1 MSFITHFEEQ
11 LKTKKYLTQMMSE
24 KKNQDIENIQSQKP
38 EDSTNELT
46 KKQAILYFSIVAV
59 TITICILAMIGVNI
73 FALLIIIG
81 VVVIYVY
88 FDEDIRKGDTIDII
102 NDNNDKE

>member
-1 MSFITHFEEQ
+1 
-11 LKTKKYLTQMMSE
+11 MMSE

-38 EDSTNELT
+38 EDSANELT

-59 TITICILAMIGVNI
+59 TITICILAMIGVNL

-81 VVVIYVY
+81 VVVIYV
-88 FDEDIRKGDTIDII
+88 FLDEDIRKGDTTDIL

>member
-1 MSFITHFEEQ
+1 
-11 LKTKKYLTQMMSE
+11 MMSE

-38 EDSTNELT
+38 EDSANELT
-46 KKQAILYFSIVAV
+46 KKQAILYLAIVAV
-59 TITICILAMIGVNI
+59 TITICILAMIGVNL

-81 VVVIYVY
+81 VVVIYV
-88 FDEDIRKGDTIDII
+88 FLDEDIRKGDITDIL

>member
-1 MSFITHFEEQ
+1 
-11 LKTKKYLTQMMSE
+11 MMSE

-38 EDSTNELT
+38 EDSANELT
-46 KKQAILYFSIVAV
+46 KKQAILYSVIVAV
-59 TITICILAMIGVNI
+59 TITICIFAMIGVNL

-81 VVVIYVY
+81 VVVIYV
-88 FDEDIRKGDTIDII
+88 FLDEDIRKGDTTDII

>member
-1 MSFITHFEEQ
+1 
-11 LKTKKYLTQMMSE
+11 MMSE

-38 EDSTNELT
+38 EDSANELT
-46 KKQAILYFSIVAV
+46 KKQAILYFAIVAV
-59 TITICILAMIGVNI
+59 TITICILAMIGVNL

-81 VVVIYVY
+81 VVVIYV
-88 FDEDIRKGDTIDII
+88 FLDEDIRKGDTTDII